1 MGYLKIKCGWCG
13 KEWRVVESSEFDH
26 ETARTCPKCGEQID
40 EQTWNNQVL
49 PALGSMADA
58 NRELHKDALGYGVTR
73 FKIGYS
79 YEDNR

>member
-1 MGYLKIKCGWCG
+1 MPLCKNCG
-13 KEWRVVESSEFDH
+13 
-26 ETARTCPKCGEQID
+26 AQID